1 MKYFHLIWAALFRR
15 TSRTV
20 LILVSIV
27 AAFLLFGMLDVVR
40 EAFSAGNTA
49 IGAGR
54 LITTSTMSMQ
64 QPLPESLDAKIQ
76 AVPGVSG
83 VASANWFVGQYQD
96 PKNQLISLAV
106 SPSYFDLYPE
116 LSVPADQHAVW
127 DRTQTGVI
135 VGAQL
140 AKKFGWKIGDK
151 IPLHSTNFPQADG
164 EKNWTFDI
172 VGIFHVT
179 DQKKIG
185 QEQLMLFH
193 WKYFDENYVFSTSS
207 VNWYVVKVADPS
219 RAGAVA
225 KAIDTLSKN
234 SDHETKTQT
243 EQAFQASFIKR
254 LVNIG
259 FIVNAIVGAV
269 FFTLLLLIGNNLMQ
283 VVHERTS
290 ELAVLKTIGF
300 TDTRVLLMVIAEG
313 VLLLL
318 LGGVIGL
325 TLVSMIVPGLSM
337 ASGGMLPI
345 HKMSAQTWLNGVL
358 LMLFIGVLVGLLPGL
373 RAMRLNIVDA
383 LSGR

>member
-15 TSRTV
+15 TSRTA

-40 EAFSAGNTA
+40 EAFSTGNTA

-64 QPLPESLDAKIQ
+64 QPLPESLDAQIQ

-83 VASANWFVGQYQD
+83 VASANWFVGRYQD

-106 SPSYFDLYPE
+106 SPSHFDLYPE
-116 LSVPADQHAVW
+116 LSVPADQRAAW
-127 DRTQTGVI
+127 DRTQTGAI
-135 VGAQL
+135 VGALL

-151 IPLHSTNFPQADG
+151 IPLHSMNFPQADG
-164 EKNWTFDI
+164 EKNWMFDI

-207 VNWYVVKVADPS
+207 VNWYVVKVADPN

-225 KAIDTLSKN
+225 KAIDALSKN

-259 FIVNAIVGAV
+259 FIANAIVGAV